1 MFKLK
6 EDKKS
11 KSLSFFLQDKRYK
24 IDLEKLM
31 NKLNNLSKRN
41 NKNSRICIHKSLK
54 SSIQIMLI
62 LFRKG
67 EKAKPH
73 FHTIEEYNFI
83 IKGKLEILFYNK
95 KGNLYKTHIAKKN
108 DLIIYDKNIIHNV
121 KAFTEKVF
129 FLEIRKGPF
138 SRKMTPKYPRW
149 VV

>member
-31 NKLNNLSKRN
+31 KRLNNLSKN

-67 EKAKPH
+67 DKAKPH

-83 IKGKLEILFYNK
+83 IKR
-95 KGNLYKTHIAKKN
+95 
-108 DLIIYDKNIIHNV
+108 
-121 KAFTEKVF
+121 KA
-129 FLEIRKGPF
+129 
-138 SRKMTPKYPRW
+138 
-149 VV
+149 